1 MNTVKNLASII
12 ELLRQVLLYTIKR
25 CFSRDFVKYM
35 NDRIKFVDNEF
46 SRYCKHFIVNRRHI
60 TIASIYCKFLIEI
73 KCRVDGLIKFVSY
86 RTAIQHFSRYF
97 MTFAKNRKIKKT
109 AQPCMIER
117 FLWSGWQDLN
127 LRPLDPQSSA
137 LPSCATL
144 RRLL

>member
-25 CFSRDFVKYM
+25 CFSRDFVKNM
-35 NDRIKFVDNEF
+35 KDRIKFVDNEF

-86 RTAIQHFSRYF
+86 RTAIQHFFTIFHGICQKQENIKTNLIDAYCF
-97 MTFAKNRKIKKT
+97 YLYYNTFAKQNI
-109 AQPCMIER
+109 
-117 FLWSGWQDLN
+117 
-127 LRPLDPQSSA
+127 
-137 LPSCATL
+137 
-144 RRLL
+144 